1 MKRIQQIFAPTLYVL
16 AIVLMVASSCKKSTT
31 SATDTGFSSEQA
43 TASKTYDDAQT
54 ISDQAAATTGSQ
66 FGSGNSFRTT
76 GGFGGC
82 DIITRD
88 TISVPHKITI
98 TFSAGCTCRDGKVR
112 SGSIIITYNGHY
124 SDSGSTHTIS
134 FDNYVVDGNQVDN
147 ASYKT
152 VTNMGNY
159 TYKVDVNGS
168 VLMNGATAATHY
180 SEHRIRTWT
189 AGYNTPTV
197 WSDDTYSITDQSGM
211 ADTLI
216 RANGNVVTNLITSP
230 ILIAN
235 SCVYKFM
242 GGSIL
247 HTFANGKT
255 ATLVYDS
262 GCTGTATLSYNGKT
276 YSIQVP

>member
-1 MKRIQQIFAPTLYVL
+1 MKKAQKTLTPSFYVL
-16 AIVLMVASSCKKSTT
+16 AILLLAFSACKKSVTT
-31 SATDTGFSSEQA
+31 ATDTGFSSEQA
-43 TASKTYDDAQT
+43 SASKTYDDAQT
-54 ISDQAAATTGSQ
+54 IGDQAAASSGMQ

-76 GGFGGC
+76 GGYGGC
-82 DIITRD
+82 DVITRD
-88 TISVPHKITI
+88 TVSVPHKITI

-124 SDSGSTHTIS
+124 TDSGSTHTIS
-134 FDNYVVDGNQVDN
+134 FDNYVVDGNQVNN

-152 VTNMGNY
+152 VTNIGNY
-159 TYKVDVNGS
+159 TYKVDVSGS
-168 VLMNGATAATHY
+168 VLMNGATNETHY

-197 WSDDTYSITDQSGM
+197 WSDDTYSISDQTGM

-230 ILIAN
+230 ILLAN
-235 SCVYKFM
+235 SCIYKFM
-242 GGSIL
+242 GGSVL

-255 ATLVYDS
+255 ANLVYDN
-262 GCTGTATLSYNGKT
+262 GCTGTATLIYNGKT
-276 YSIQVP
+276 YTIQVR